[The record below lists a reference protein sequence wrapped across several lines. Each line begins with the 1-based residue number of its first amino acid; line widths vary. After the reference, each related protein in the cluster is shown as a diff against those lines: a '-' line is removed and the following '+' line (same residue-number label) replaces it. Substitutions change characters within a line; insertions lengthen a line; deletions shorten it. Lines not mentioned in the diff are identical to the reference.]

1 MSEFNN
7 NQYILRSFFLYLSF
21 LITGFSACKKKP
33 STPAPPPPP
42 SPSASF
48 QVQRQTINSQTFNAT
63 KTLFGINVSPIIQ
76 ISFSDKVDKTSL
88 SSAITFTDKTTGN
101 SNIPFSVSY
110 QKSDSTVVISPSK
123 AINFLNQYS
132 FSISTLAKS
141 ALGNTLANRSDLIF
155 VTQIDST
162 DKFPQRS
169 DSALLD
175 LVQKQTFKYF
185 WDFGHPVSGMAR
197 ERSNGDNETVTTGGT
212 GFGIMG
218 MIAAVHRGFISRQDA
233 LNRISTITD
242 FLLTKCERWHGAFSH
257 WINGS
262 TGATIAFGKNNGADI
277 VETSFL
283 VQGLLTARQYFN
295 SNTDANEIAL
305 RDSINSIWNAV
316 DWNWFTQNGNVNS
329 LYWQYNPSYSDISDI
344 WSIPVTGWNEALIT
358 YVLAASS
365 SNHAISKSI
374 YDNGWARSGAIKN
387 GNSYYNILL
396 PLGPNL
402 GGPLFFAHYSFLGI
416 NPSQLSDQY
425 ANYWDQNTAQS
436 KINYQ
441 YCVYNPDGFYGY
453 SDACWGLTASDDN
466 KGYDAH
472 SPTND
477 DGVISPTAAISS
489 IPYTPTE
496 SMNALKFF
504 YYKLGDKIWGDYG
517 FKDAFNLTNIWF
529 ADSYLAIDQGPQIV
543 MIENYRSGLLWNLF
557 MSCPEIKRGLKNLG
571 FQSPDI

>member
-1 MSEFNN
+1 MNMSKKYFIVF
-7 NQYILRSFFLYLSF
+7 ILC
-21 LITGFSACKKKP
+21 IVGCKKKP

-42 SPSASF
+42 PAASF
-48 QVQRQTINSQTFNAT
+48 QIQRQTINSQTFNAT
-63 KTLFGINVSPIIQ
+63 KTVFGINVNPIIQ
-76 ISFSDKVDKTSL
+76 ISFSGKVDRNSL
-88 SSAITFTDKTTGN
+88 TSAISYTNKTMSN
-101 SNIPFSVSY
+101 SNVAFSISY
-110 QKSDSTVVISPSK
+110 QNNDSTIIIVPSK

-141 ALGNTLANRSDLIF
+141 ASGNFLSNRSDLIF

-162 DKFPQRS
+162 DKFPQIS

-185 WDFGHPVSGMAR
+185 WDFGLPVSGMAR
-197 ERSNGDNETVTTGGT
+197 ERNNGDNETVTTGGT
-212 GFGIMG
+212 GFGIMA

-233 LNRISTITD
+233 LNRIGTITN

-262 TGATIAFGKNNGADI
+262 TGATVAFGKNNGADI

-283 VQGLLTARQYFN
+283 VQGLLTARQYFDRN
-295 SNTDANEIAL
+295 DADEIAL

-316 DWNWFTQNGNVNS
+316 DWNWFTQNGNTNS
-329 LYWQYNPSYSDISDI
+329 LYWQYNPSYSNTSDI

-358 YVLAASS
+358 YILAASS
-365 SNHAISKSI
+365 PDHSISKSV
-374 YDNGWARSGAIKN
+374 YENGWAKNGAIKN

-416 NPSQLSDQY
+416 NPKQLSDQY

-441 YCVYNPDGFYGY
+441 YCVYNPNGFYGY
-453 SDACWGLTASDDN
+453 SNACWGLTASDEKN
-466 KGYDAH
+466 GYSAH

-489 IPYTPTE
+489 IPYTPLE

-517 FKDAFNLTNIWF
+517 FKDAFNLSNLWF

-557 MSCPEIKRGLKNLG
+557 MSCPEVKRGMKNLG
-571 FQSPDI
+571 FQGPDL